1 MAMVVFSM
9 IVSMLTL
16 LTVFVRCA
24 NIQECILQIGHPGRC
39 IPLTNCPEVH
49 KLTKKKPLYPSDRQK
64 IIALVGACGGNLQ
77 SQNFKVCCE
86 FSDHVTERRP
96 TKGLHSIIIPKSTRP
111 MPNNHG
117 PYSIITTTRTTVKP
131 RQRRPSPSTTTPDFR
146 APKRKLP
153 TRCGIRPPSSHM
165 LSNVEDSEHVHTW
178 AVFLEISR
186 RETITGRCVGTMIT
200 DRFVLTAAHCLHHLQ
215 IDERPA
221 SEHIWSNVEDS
232 EHVHTWA
239 VFLEISRR
247 ETITG
252 RCVGTMIT
260 DRFVLTAA
268 HCLHHLQIDDVTM
281 YFGLLKRSELTECLN
296 DGSCQEKKAA
306 QFIIHEEY
314 RVHEKLNDIALIL
327 TEDAVQTSD
336 YITPICLPLN
346 HTFDEASANK
356 YSSTVVSFGWGRTF
370 GENLSD
376 AKLVILLQVIP
387 QDECAKSLRFNT
399 TVLSSMMCTLGDQPG
414 QDVCQGD
421 SGAPLVQDYQRL
433 MYVVGVVSS
442 GPTCGMSTD
451 VPGKAMRLS
460 HYMNWILTKISRR
473 RV

>member
-24 NIQECILQIGHPGRC
+24 NIQSCILQIGHPGRC

-64 IIALVGACGGNLQ
+64 IIALVGACGGNLL

-96 TKGLHSIIIPKSTRP
+96 TKGLHSIIIPKSTCP

-131 RQRRPSPSTTTPDFR
+131 WKRRPSPSTTTPDFR

-215 IDERPA
+215 ID
-221 SEHIWSNVEDS
+221 
-232 EHVHTWA
+232 
-239 VFLEISRR
+239 
-247 ETITG
+247 
-252 RCVGTMIT
+252 
-260 DRFVLTAA
+260 
-268 HCLHHLQIDDVTM
+268 DVTM
-281 YFGLLKRSELTECLN
+281 YFGLLKRSDLAECLN
-296 DGSCQEKKAA
+296 DESCQEKKAA
-306 QFIIHEEY
+306 QFIIHAEY

-346 HTFDEASANK
+346 HTFDESSANK

-376 AKLVILLQVIP
+376 AKLVMLLQVIP

-421 SGAPLVQDYQRL
+421 SGAPLVQDYDRL

-451 VPGKAMRLS
+451 IPGKAMRVS
-460 HYMNWILTKISRR
+460 HYMNWILTKISRH